1 MTTPLPDSQLCGCGE
16 RLTSEK
22 KWAAHVDAGCTLA
35 GMPRA
40 RCEAAAAERG
50 AS

>member
-1 MTTPLPDSQLCGCGE
+1 MTVPTPDHMLCGCGE
-16 RLTSEK
+16 RIASD
-22 KWAAHVDAGCTLA
+22 AAWKRHVDGGCTLA

-40 RCEAAAAERG
+40 RCEAAAAERE